1 MHAGFVFWEGKYY
14 LSPLPVIQARI
25 FDPMQIQELLKQT
38 QELRQTMAKAS
49 ELAEKLQKQV
59 PEMEEP
65 AMSAQ
70 CSVIRA
76 FLQQVHNQEAVLSDM
91 LKTRSSSNGQA

>member
-1 MHAGFVFWEGKYY
+1 
-14 LSPLPVIQARI
+14 
-25 FDPMQIQELLKQT
+25 MQIQELLKHT
-38 QELRQTMAKAS
+38 QELRQAMAKAS
-49 ELAEKLQKQV
+49 ELAEKLHKQV

-76 FLQQVHNQEAVLSDM
+76 FLQQVVNQEIVLSDM
-91 LKTRSSSNGQA
+91 LKTRTNGQV

>member
-1 MHAGFVFWEGKYY
+1 
-14 LSPLPVIQARI
+14 
-25 FDPMQIQELLKQT
+25 MQIQELLKQT

-49 ELAEKLQKQV
+49 ELAERLRKQV

-70 CSVIRA
+70 CSVIQA
-76 FLQQVHNQEAVLSDM
+76 FLQQVRSQEALLSDM
-91 LKTRSSSNGQA
+91 LKVRTQAGG